1 MVYHN
6 LYHRV
11 DGILLTSSKYGEC
24 QLRINRGGGGG
35 GGQPKRGKN
44 FGGKDNG
51 VSSEMCIH
59 VLCIV

>member
-6 LYHRV
+6 FYHRI
-11 DGILLTSSKYGEC
+11 DGILLTSSSYGKR
-24 QLRINRGGGGG
+24 QLGISRGIGAN
-35 GGQPKRGKN
+35 QKRRN
-44 FGGKDNG
+44 ILTEKDNG

>member
-24 QLRINRGGGGG
+24 QLRSNPGGMGAN
-35 GGQPKRGKN
+35 QKRRN
-44 FGGKDNG
+44 IL
-51 VSSEMCIH
+51 SEKIM
-59 VLCIV
+59 VF